1 MIIVSLDLLSKVLWG
16 NAVETSFQIK
26 NATKARRKDVEKAI
40 DIYVHT
46 VDDGSD
52 TNTNEIYDYINNNY
66 EENRI
71 MFFYVLYHNGEVEG
85 YAEYAFL
92 PKSSVLVI
100 DYLCTESR
108 NHTYFYNYYHLLLE
122 DITMYLN
129 NQSQHIKYIIT
140 ELSLRKE
147 RDVLIDTDSN
157 YFRKLLSM
165 EEYTLLKLPYYQPNL
180 NEIFRDEILEFNL
193 AIKPIGGKTAHQLVI
208 NKEFYLSLVEELFQE
223 HYAAW
228 YYHRKDK
235 ETVDNYIKGLY
246 EKILH
251 SLPNKEEFQRIS
263 VVNCALFEEGKCKQ
277 ISPDNITITKIRSKR
292 RKTVIKIVLWF
303 AFSIVTL
310 IFCILQSIS
319 NCPEVISNSMAV
331 IASFLTFVTGLM
343 TIIQFFR
350 S

>member
-1 MIIVSLDLLSKVLWG
+1 M
-16 NAVETSFQIK
+16 ETSFQIK
-26 NATKARRKDVEKAI
+26 NARKARRKDVEKAI
-40 DIYVHT
+40 DIYVRT

-52 TNTNEIYDYINNNY
+52 TNTNEIYDYISSNY

-71 MFFYVLYHNGEVEG
+71 MFFYVLYHNDEVEG

-92 PKSSVLVI
+92 RKSSALVI
-100 DYLCTESR
+100 DYLCTKSR
-108 NHTYFYNYYHLLLE
+108 NHTYFYNYYHLLLD

-129 NQSQHIKYIIT
+129 NQSLHVKYIIT

-147 RDVLIDTDSN
+147 RDLLIDTDSN

-180 NEIFRDEILEFNL
+180 NEVFRDEILEFNL
-193 AIKPIGGKTAHQLVI
+193 AIKSINGKTTNQLVI
-208 NKEFYLSLVEELFQE
+208 NREFYLSLVEDLYQE

-235 ETVDNYIKGLY
+235 EMVDNYLKELY

-251 SLPNKEEFQRIS
+251 TLPDKEEFQRIS

-292 RKTVIKIVLWF
+292 RKTVAKIVLWF
-303 AFSIVTL
+303 LFSITTL

-319 NCPEVISNSMAV
+319 ICPEFISNIMTV